1 MLLKIAIMPLTNEL
15 QVKKA
20 KEIADG
26 NKRTRHI
33 L

>member
-1 MLLKIAIMPLTNEL
+1 MALMPSTNEL

-26 NKRTRHI
+26 NKGQDI
-33 L
+33 YYKLF

>member
-1 MLLKIAIMPLTNEL
+1 MALTPSTNEL

-26 NKRTRHI
+26 NKGTRHA

>member
-1 MLLKIAIMPLTNEL
+1 MALMPSTNEL
-15 QVKKA
+15 QVKNA

-26 NKRTRHI
+26 NKGTRHT